1 MKNPLKRSSSF
12 ASIVMMALLPASQS
26 LAAEGIELIAYGA
39 RQKALAGADVADS
52 RDAMSMS
59 INPAGIV
66 GLDSQFQAGLTL
78 LLPDR
83 GYEATGPLV
92 VVAPGYV
99 QSGEPIFPVPNGG
112 VVHRIDDESAW
123 GLVVFGNGGVNTS
136 YGFNNYKPAI
146 SAPNVGLPSPPS
158 RPGRSRQAP

>member
-26 LAAEGIELIAYGA
+26 LAAEGIELVGYGA

-78 LLPDR
+78 LFPDR

-92 VVAPGYV
+92 IL
-99 QSGEPIFPVPNGG
+99 SLI
-112 VVHRIDDESAW
+112 HI
-123 GLVVFGNGGVNTS
+123 
-136 YGFNNYKPAI
+136 
-146 SAPNVGLPSPPS
+146 
-158 RPGRSRQAP
+158 